1 MKLRS
6 FLAALFAGAVLTG
19 AEFTVPQTSKA
30 PVIDGKIS
38 QGEWKDAL
46 VISGT
51 GGTVDHRKAEL
62 FLAWDE
68 NNLYAAVRVETPP
81 RGKLVRNAGNHPVM
95 DDSVEFWF
103 DPPKS
108 ARTIEQGKFGEFQMI
123 ISNGGR
129 MTIDHHNPGYGLPVR
144 KWVTHEMKV
153 VNRIANDQ
161 WVCEFSIPAKAF
173 GMNKLGNLDWKIL
186 SCVNFRSAPPRP
198 GRFRS
203 FR

>member
-68 NNLYAAVRVETPP
+68 NNLYAAVRV
-81 RGKLVRNAGNHPVM
+81 NHL
-95 DDSVEFWF
+95 S
-103 DPPKS
+103 K
-108 ARTIEQGKFGEFQMI
+108 
-123 ISNGGR
+123 
-129 MTIDHHNPGYGLPVR
+129 NPTQIATFLL
-144 KWVTHEMKV
+144 K
-153 VNRIANDQ
+153 NRLN
-161 WVCEFSIPAKAF
+161 
-173 GMNKLGNLDWKIL
+173 
-186 SCVNFRSAPPRP
+186 
-198 GRFRS
+198 
-203 FR
+203 